1 MLVSRLNRA
10 SRHAFTLVELLV
22 VIAIIGVLIA
32 LLLPAVQQAREAAR
46 RLQCQSHMKQF
57 GLAMHNYH
65 DTYRVLPPSYI
76 DNNPEQ
82 NSGID
87 TSENLNGLGWGT
99 LLLPFVEQSA
109 LHDQIGVETNNFTQ
123 NWLDSNGDGTAA
135 VNDAIAAA
143 KIAVPLFQC
152 PTDTSD
158 GINPKK
164 SNFGTSNY
172 LVNAGTGGGSPYGVS
187 AEGVRNGVF
196 FASSKKR
203 LADITDGTSNT
214 IFISERTTEDDKV
227 GSCRGSNCLWE
238 GGLWIGPRKYSSV
251 LSIASGLQM
260 VDVEF
265 MGGGSTA
272 YLINGSLSV
281 TWGYAYNASS
291 LHPGGVQ
298 IVLGDGSVRFLTEH
312 VSLPTYRRLMLPQD
326 GEVVG
331 EY

>member
-1 MLVSRLNRA
+1 MTKRCIPQFSRK
-10 SRHAFTLVELLV
+10 AFTLVELLV
-22 VIAIIGVLIA
+22 VIAIIGVLIG

-46 RLQCQSHMKQF
+46 RMECSNHMKQF

-65 DTYRVLPPSYI
+65 DTFGVLPPSYV

-82 NSGID
+82 GSSID
-87 TSENLNGLGWGT
+87 TDQNLNGLGWGT
-99 LLLPFVEQSA
+99 LILPFLEQAA
-109 LHDQIGVETNNFTQ
+109 LFDQIGSETGNFSNN
-123 NWLDSNGDGTAA
+123 WMDSNGDGTTS
-135 VNDAIAAA
+135 VNDAIPSA
-143 KIAVPLFQC
+143 KQVVATYLC
-152 PTDTSD
+152 PSDTS
-158 GINPKK
+158 GGLNPKK
-164 SNFGTSNY
+164 NDFGTSNY

-196 FASSKKR
+196 FASSKRR
-203 LADITDGTSNT
+203 LADLTDGTSNT
-214 IFISERTTEDDKV
+214 ILISERTTQEDTH

-238 GGLWIGPRKYSSV
+238 GGLWIGPRKYSSNV
-251 LSIASGLQM
+251 AIASGLQM

-272 YLINGSLSV
+272 YLINGSLTV

-298 IVLGDGSVRFLTEH
+298 IVLGDGSSHFLSEH
-312 VSLPTYRRLMLPQD
+312 VSLATYRRMMQPQD
-326 GEVVG
+326 GEVLG